1 MRNKTILLLIIT
13 LIGVLTFTSCLKDE
27 KEYLPLGS
35 VELKM
40 IEGLTEDARFLFFEF
55 ETEESYPC
63 LNYFIRHES
72 SASGGNID
80 INLIDIEKSDYCFTA
95 LGPAKAEINLGIYQI
110 GNYSANI
117 QIGEVG
123 NTGTL
128 QVTNSQYIFTI
139 DDPQLIT
146 LSVDTLNRIPEN
158 FIWGYAAYMD
168 DEDIPV
174 VDAFLDSLV
183 QRGAIPVA
191 LLPGEFGYFSI
202 DDEGDIHLMDEPE
215 WPMSKNF
222 YYLFENPDEDLRDV
236 LKHFYLYHYADLF
249 GFIRTSRGQI
259 FSSSLP

>member
-1 MRNKTILLLIIT
+1 MRNKTTLLLIT
-13 LIGVLTFTSCLKDE
+13 LFGVLTFTSCLKDE
-27 KEYLPLGS
+27 KEYLPLGA
-35 VELKM
+35 VDLMM
-40 IEGLTEDARFLFFEF
+40 IEGLSEDARFLFFEF

-110 GNYSANI
+110 GTYAAMV
-117 QIGEVG
+117 QIGEVE

-128 QVTNSQYIFTI
+128 QVTNSQYILTL
-139 DDPQLIT
+139 DDPQMI
-146 LSVDTLNRIPEN
+146 SISIDTLNRIPEN
-158 FIWGYAAYMD
+158 LIWGYASYMD

-174 VDAFLDSLV
+174 VDAFLDSLA
-183 QRGAIPVA
+183 QRGANPVS

-202 DDEGDIHLMDEPE
+202 DDDENIHLVDEPE

-222 YYLFENPDEDLRDV
+222 YYQFENPDEDLRDV
-236 LKHFYLYHYADLF
+236 LKHFYLYHYGDLF
-249 GFIRTSRGQI
+249 AFIRTSGGQI